1 MVCKNSQNLVFMC
14 ILGIKYRFAHTFSC
28 SEVGA
33 EHFDLDYLETDY
45 LRRHFFYAFN
55 FNCQKIGNSHH
66 LF

>member
-33 EHFDLDYLETDY
+33 ERFDLDYLQTDY
-45 LRRHFFYAFN
+45 LRRHFFLSIYFQLPKN
-55 FNCQKIGNSHH
+55 
-66 LF
+66 